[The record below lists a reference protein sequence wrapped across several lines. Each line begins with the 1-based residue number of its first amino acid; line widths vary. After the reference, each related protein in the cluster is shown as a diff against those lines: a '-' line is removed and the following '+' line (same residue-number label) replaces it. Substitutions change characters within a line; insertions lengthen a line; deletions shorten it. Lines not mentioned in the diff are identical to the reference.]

1 MDQADTQQAAD
12 DRRYVDPADLTCPG
26 CTEHVRCEPPGYWR
40 VAWGLPAAGFSHP
53 DGSALCLARST
64 GRPAEPVEIDRGELR

>member
-1 MDQADTQQAAD
+1 VTDQADTQQAAD
-12 DRRYVDPADLTCPG
+12 DRRYVDPADLPRLHRARPLRTA
-26 CTEHVRCEPPGYWR
+26 PGYWR
-40 VAWGLPAAGFSHP
+40 VEWGLPAAGFSHP